1 MQFTNVHLN
10 FSGILLK
17 IGWTCTVYGNTLL
30 WRPSKLGYHDA
41 RTESTIYCDYLLR
54 NTPHGAKYFTNRI
67 RSGSK
72 CLIVHQGWLPSN
84 PGEQMCFQSTA
95 DLDTLSNYSRRAKW
109 GGGGI
114 GWTKDDIIS
123 MILAL
128 NQEWST
134 CCMASSDSVELWPWT
149 KLKRPADASVFL
161 SFAFHTIL

>member
-17 IGWTCTVYGNTLL
+17 IGWTCSLWQHFCEGHPDWVPRCKNGVPLFTVTTC
-30 WRPSKLGYHDA
+30 WETA
-41 RTESTIYCDYLLR
+41 RMEPNILPTGLEVV
-54 NTPHGAKYFTNRI
+54 
-67 RSGSK
+67 SK

-84 PGEQMCFQSTA
+84 PGEQMCFQTTA
-95 DLDTLSNYSRRAKW
+95 DLDTLSNYSRRARW

-149 KLKRPADASVFL
+149 KLKRPADVSVFL